1 MRLFSLIV
9 LLASLA
15 YCAVNLN
22 TATKEELM
30 ALPGIGEINANAII
44 EYRKHTEFKSIDEI
58 KNIKGISNKRFNVIK
73 ADLATTG
80 NTDINSIKSKAN
92 IKDKKSKIS
101 NKDKVKNTNKTKSKT
116 KSEKNSGEL

>member
-1 MRLFSLIV
+1 
-9 LLASLA
+9 
-15 YCAVNLN
+15 
-22 TATKEELM
+22 M

-44 EYRKHTEFKSIDEI
+44 EYRKHTEFKSIDEM

-92 IKDKKSKIS
+92 IKDKESKIS
-101 NKDKVKNTNKTKSKT
+101 NKDTVKNANKTKSRT
-116 KSEKNSGEL
+116 KSEKNSREL